1 MFFLDGNFV
10 GDSDRKD
17 NSDVYY
23 IGNSS
28 DNELFAE
35 YLDDV
40 RIYGSAL
47 SSSDVSKIYGGG
59 FGDQFPSVVL
69 EENSSR
75 DSDPRLFRV
84 QTGKDGSALNL
95 TGFDAVD
102 WNLSSGT
109 VLDFNSSGLGES
121 ILRVD
126 VNHSQES
133 VTLSVPYGSGRM
145 PMASSWK
152 AFKTISFI
160 MSLCTARMLY

>member
-1 MFFLDGNFV
+1 M

-17 NSDVYY
+17 NSGVYY

-109 VLDFNSSGLGES
+109 VLDFEFEWIGRINLAEWTSTTMQ
-121 ILRVD
+121 V
-126 VNHSQES
+126 
-133 VTLSVPYGSGRM
+133 VTLSVPQSGAADADGKFLEGFR
-145 PMASSWK
+145 
-152 AFKTISFI
+152 TISFI